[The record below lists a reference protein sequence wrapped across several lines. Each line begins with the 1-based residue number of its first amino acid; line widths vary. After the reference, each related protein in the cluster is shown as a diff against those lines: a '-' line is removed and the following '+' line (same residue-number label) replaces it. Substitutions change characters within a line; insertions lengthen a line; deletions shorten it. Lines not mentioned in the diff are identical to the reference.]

1 MTLLK
6 FLGLLFV
13 LVCLFAGTAAVVA
26 LAVLALRFWPLLLVI
41 VLVLLLFQCF
51 LRRTGVQLKTSA

>member
-1 MTLLK
+1 MILLR

-26 LAVLALRFWPLLLVI
+26 LAVLALRFWPLLVVI
-41 VLVLLLFQCF
+41 VLALLLFQRF
-51 LRRTGVQLKTSA
+51 MRWTGVHLNTSV